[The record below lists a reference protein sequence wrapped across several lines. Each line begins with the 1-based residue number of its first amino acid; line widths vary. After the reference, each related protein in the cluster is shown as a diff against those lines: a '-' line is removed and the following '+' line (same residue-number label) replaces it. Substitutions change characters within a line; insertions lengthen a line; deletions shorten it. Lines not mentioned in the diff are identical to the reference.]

1 LLEHRT
7 GSSGQGIAVK
17 NDRIHGKAVTSIE
30 ALGVVVGGK
39 AVTDPLLGGRSGVY
53 AVLAAACAT

>member
-1 LLEHRT
+1 LLEHRI

-30 ALGVVVGGK
+30 ALGVVVGGI
-39 AVTDPLLGGRSGVY
+39 GGDRSSVC
-53 AVLAAACAT
+53 VFSSRPS